1 MIYVSGASGFIG
13 SALCTE
19 LSRAGHEYAALDLR
33 GGIKVF
39 SLEATDSV
47 IHLAAIAHARG
58 VSRDELRAVNVD
70 LAVRVGEAAA
80 KAGARMLFLS
90 SVKVHG
96 EESVAPLRED
106 SPIAPR
112 DPYAQSKA
120 LAEELLAGVADLR
133 LTTLRPPL
141 VYGPRVR
148 ANFLALMKGIDRR
161 MPLPFAALAN
171 RRSLIYV
178 GNLVDAIIC
187 CMQSTQAAGRCYL
200 LSDGAAL
207 STPELCRQIGAA
219 LSRPARL
226 FAAPRSVLELL
237 PGAKRLT
244 RSLEV
249 DDAALRGGL
258 GWRAPF
264 DVSLGLGATAA
275 WYRAR

>member
-13 SALCTE
+13 SALCAE
-19 LSRAGHEYAALDLR
+19 LSRAGRQYAALELR
-33 GGIKVF
+33 
-39 SLEATDSV
+39 TDSQMLPFGAGDSV
-47 IHLAAIAHARG
+47 VHLAAIAHARG
-58 VSRDELRAVNVD
+58 VSRDALRAVNVD

-96 EESVAPLRED
+96 EESVEPLREG

-120 LAEELLAGVADLR
+120 LAEQRLSGVADLR

-161 MPLPFAALAN
+161 MPLPFGALAN

-178 GNLVDAIIC
+178 GNLVDAILF
-187 CMQSTQAAGRCYL
+187 CMRSAQAVGRCYL

-219 LSRPARL
+219 LARPARL
-226 FAAPRSVLELL
+226 FAAPRALLELL

-249 DDAALRGGL
+249 DDAALRGDL

-264 DVSLGLGATAA
+264 GVAEGLSATAA